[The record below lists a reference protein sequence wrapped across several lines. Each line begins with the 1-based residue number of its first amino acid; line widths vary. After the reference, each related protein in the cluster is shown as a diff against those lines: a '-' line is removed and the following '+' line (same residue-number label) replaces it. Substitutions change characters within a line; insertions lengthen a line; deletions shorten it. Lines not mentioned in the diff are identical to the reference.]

1 MAARW
6 QCGVGGVVCVSER
19 RDAVRSVAVW
29 CWLRV
34 GRVLALIV
42 LANGR
47 CVVVGAHFVV
57 ERVEERERFD
67 LGGIDA
73 LADNER

>member
-1 MAARW
+1 M
-6 QCGVGGVVCVSER
+6 
-19 RDAVRSVAVW
+19 W

-42 LANGR
+42 LSNGR

-67 LGGIDA
+67 LGGIDT
-73 LADNER
+73 LADNELRLG

>member
-34 GRVLALIV
+34 GRVLALVV

-47 CVVVGAHFVV
+47 CVVVCSHPAV
-57 ERVEERERFD
+57 ERIEERERFD
-67 LGGIDA
+67 LGSIDA
-73 LADNER
+73 LAGNEL